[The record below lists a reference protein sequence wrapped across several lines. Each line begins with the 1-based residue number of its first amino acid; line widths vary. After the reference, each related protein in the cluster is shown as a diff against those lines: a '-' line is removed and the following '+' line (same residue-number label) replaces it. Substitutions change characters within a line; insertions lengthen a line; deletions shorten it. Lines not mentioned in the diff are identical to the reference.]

1 MERWN
6 LPSVACQA
14 FGFVSEVSRYV
25 RARGRDLRR
34 RASLDS
40 AKGPGFSE
48 SQLRVT
54 GPASGSFF
62 AQRNGGKNG
71 SASGVCDDQHAVM
84 EPRNR
89 ESPASCLG
97 CNFHRDATNV
107 FGLARGRQRHAD
119 SPFPVVQCSWRNLLR
134 GYCIGG
140 RNLQDF
146 RDAERDLPG
155 PTYCGGIC
163 IPNFRSTQ

>member
-25 RARGRDLRR
+25 RARGRDLRG

-48 SQLRVT
+48 SLRAT

-71 SASGVCDDQHAVM
+71 SASGVCDDQHGVM

-89 ESPASCLG
+89 ENPASCLG
-97 CNFHRDATNV
+97 CNLHRDATNV
-107 FGLARGRQRHAD
+107 FGLARGRQWHAD

-146 RDAERDLPG
+146 RDAERDLRE

-163 IPNFRSTQ
+163 IPNFRSTK